1 MELRDVS
8 SEVVADNTKP
18 VTAIPIN
25 SPRWINKVLLEVE
38 KGALLAIDA
47 TKLRVRVRVRVFD
60 AENEEEVRNKEKE
73 GKEKE

>member
-8 SEVVADNTKP
+8 SEVVADNTKL

-38 KGALLAIDA
+38 KGVLLAIDA
-47 TKLRVRVRVRVFD
+47 TKLRVRVRVFD
-60 AENEEEVRNKEKE
+60 AENEEEVRNTEKE